1 MESWAEK
8 YRPKSLSDIIGNTK
22 VINDLKSWAG
32 SWGEKMVKRGVILS
46 GPPGCGKTSA
56 AIALA
61 NDMGWEVIELNA
73 SDARSG
79 AVIEGS
85 TNKGS
90 GAKEKPPFLA
100 GVQAIGVRFGSL
112 SLNPGQSPIPNSSP

>member
-8 YRPKSLSDIIGNTK
+8 YRPNSLSEIIGNTK
-22 VINDLKSWAG
+22 TISQLQNWAG
-32 SWGEKMVKRGVILS
+32 SWGEKMTKKGVILS

-61 NDMGWEVIELNA
+61 KDMGWEIIELNA

-79 AVIEGS
+79 NVIEG
-85 TNKGS
+85 T
-90 GAKEKPPFLA
+90 ALRA
-100 GVQAIGVRFGSL
+100 GLFQTFGVNGL
-112 SLNPGQSPIPNSSP
+112 S